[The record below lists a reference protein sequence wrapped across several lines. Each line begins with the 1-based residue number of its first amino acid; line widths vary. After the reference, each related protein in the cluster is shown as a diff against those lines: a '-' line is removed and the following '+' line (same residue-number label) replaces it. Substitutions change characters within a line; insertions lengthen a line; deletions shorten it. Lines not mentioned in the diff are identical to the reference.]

1 MILDIKDLS
10 FSYDGQEKVLDDVS
24 VSLDEGEILAVI
36 GPNGSGKTTLIKC
49 IGNILTAQKGSIEL
63 DRKRLDSY
71 ERKEIARKIGYVP
84 QVESKG
90 FPSTV
95 YDTILMGRKPYI
107 SWEPSERDLEI
118 VSNIIEKLG
127 LEPIS
132 MKEINELS
140 GGQRQKVFVARAL
153 AQQPDLLLL
162 DEPTSDLDLKHKL
175 EVLNIIRQQVDQ
187 GISAILAI
195 HDLNMALRYSDKIVM
210 LKEGNV
216 FDSGGLDVVTQE
228 NIEAVYGVKV
238 YITEHEGWLTV
249 TPDKPVK
256 GMTMDRS

>member
-1 MILDIKDLS
+1 MILDIKDLN
-10 FSYDGQEKVLDDVS
+10 FSYDGDQKVLEDVNL
-24 VSLDEGEILAVI
+24 SLEEGNILAII
-36 GPNGSGKTTLIKC
+36 GPNGSGKTTLLKC
-49 IGNILTAQKGSIEL
+49 IGNILTPQKGSIEL
-63 DRKRLDSY
+63 DGKGLASY
-71 ERKEIARKIGYVP
+71 ERQDIARKIGYVP
-84 QVESKG
+84 QVESRG

-107 SWEPSERDLEI
+107 SWEPGKKDLQI
-118 VSNIIEKLG
+118 VSQIIQKLG

-153 AQQPDLLLL
+153 AQRPDLLLL

-175 EVLNIIRQQVDQ
+175 EVLNIIRQQVDK

-195 HDLNMALRYSDKIVM
+195 HDLNMALRYSDRMVM
-210 LKEGNV
+210 LKEGEIY
-216 FDSGGLDVVTQE
+216 DSGGLDVVTRQ
-228 NIEAVYGVKV
+228 NIKEVYGVKV

-249 TPDKPVK
+249 TPDRPVD
-256 GMTMDRS
+256 GITLD